1 MHRNNRLTTL
11 ANSLRCLKKQFSMKT
26 QVFIFFF
33 ILLSASLTAQKKPV
47 EAKVDNLP
55 KLGYRSLSQTAF
67 SVGERLEYLIHY
79 GFIDAGNAVLEV
91 KNGAAING
99 RATYKIVG
107 TGKSLGSFDWF
118 FKVRDH
124 YETHLDVAGIFPHR
138 FIRECDE
145 GGYKIHQDYT
155 FYQDRRGYKDR
166 LGKTYLAPDFIQDMI
181 SAFYYAR
188 TIDFSNAKYGDI
200 FTIQTLVDDEYY
212 PLKIKFTGRE
222 EISLKS
228 GKYRCLKFAPVVQKG
243 RVFKKEE
250 DLSVWITDDKNL
262 IPVLAQA
269 KILVGSIK
277 MELIQYS
284 GLRNAIAKS

>member
-1 MHRNNRLTTL
+1 
-11 ANSLRCLKKQFSMKT
+11 MKAH
-26 QVFIFFF
+26 FFF
-33 ILLSASLTAQKKPV
+33 CVACLHVITALSQKKPV
-47 EAKVDNLP
+47 EAKLDNLP
-55 KLGYRSLSQTAF
+55 KLGYRSLNQTAF
-67 SVGERLEYLIHY
+67 ATGERLEYLIHY
-79 GFIDAGNAVLEV
+79 GFIDAGNAVLELKEGQV
-91 KNGAAING
+91 ING
-99 RATYKIVG
+99 RETYKVIG

-124 YETHLDVAGIFPHR
+124 YETHLDKAGIFPHR

-145 GGYKIHQDYT
+145 GGYQIHQDYT
-155 FYQDRRGYKDR
+155 FYQDKRGYKDR

-181 SAFYYAR
+181 SAFYFAR
-188 TIDFSNAKYGDI
+188 TIDFTNARQGDI

-212 PLKIKFTGRE
+212 PLKIKFMGKE
-222 EISLKS
+222 EIRIKS

-262 IPVLAQA
+262 VPVLAQA

-277 MELIQYS
+277 LELTKSS
-284 GLRNAIAKS
+284 GLRNPQAKS

>member
-1 MHRNNRLTTL
+1 MFAVCFLP
-11 ANSLRCLKKQFSMKT
+11 
-26 QVFIFFF
+26 
-33 ILLSASLTAQKKPV
+33 LLSNGQKKPQ
-47 EAKVDNLP
+47 EARIENLP
-55 KLGYRSLSQTAF
+55 KLGLRNLSQQAF
-67 SVGERLEYLIHY
+67 GIGERLEYLIHY
-79 GFIDAGNAVLEV
+79 GFIDAGNAILEV
-91 KNGAAING
+91 KEGDTFNG
-99 RATYKIVG
+99 RDTYKIIG

-124 YETHLDVAGIFPHR
+124 YETHLDKAGIFPHR

-145 GGYKIHQDYT
+145 GGYQIHQDYT
-155 FYQDRRGYKDR
+155 FYQDKRGYQDR

-181 SAFYYAR
+181 SAFYFAR
-188 TIDFSNAKYGDI
+188 TIDFSKAAYGDI

-222 EISLKS
+222 EIQIKS

-269 KILVGSIK
+269 KIMVGSIK
-277 MELIQYS
+277 MELTKCN
-284 GLRNAIAKS
+284 GVRNPLAKL

>member
-1 MHRNNRLTTL
+1 
-11 ANSLRCLKKQFSMKT
+11 MKT
-26 QVFIFFF
+26 NFIFLMVCLLACQVFG
-33 ILLSASLTAQKKPV
+33 QRKPV
-47 EAKVDNLP
+47 EAKLDNLP
-55 KLGYRSLSQTAF
+55 KLGFRTLNQTAF
-67 SVGERLEYLIHY
+67 TSGERLEYLIHY
-79 GFIDAGNAVLEV
+79 GFIDAGNAILEV
-91 KNGAAING
+91 KEGESIHG
-99 RATYKIVG
+99 RESYKIIG

-124 YETHLDVAGIFPHR
+124 YETHLDKAGIFPHR

-145 GGYKIHQDYT
+145 GGYQIHQDYS
-155 FYQDRRGYKDR
+155 FYQDKRGYKDR

-181 SAFYYAR
+181 SAFYFAR
-188 TIDFSNAKYGDI
+188 TFDFSNARYGDI

-212 PLKIKFTGRE
+212 PLKIKFIGRE
-222 EISLKS
+222 EISIKS
-228 GKYRCLKFAPVVQKG
+228 GKYRCLKFAPVLQKG

-277 MELIQYS
+277 LELIKSS
-284 GLRNAIAKS
+284 GLRNPQAKS

>member
-1 MHRNNRLTTL
+1 MHSNNRLTTSED
-11 ANSLRCLKKQFSMKT
+11 SLRFCEKSTAMKMPKFFLFLLVVSTSM
-26 QVFIFFF
+26 
-33 ILLSASLTAQKKPV
+33 LGQKKPV
-47 EAKVDNLP
+47 EAKIDNLP
-55 KLGYRSLSQTAF
+55 KLGYRNLSQTAF
-67 SVGERLEYLIHY
+67 AAGERLEYLLHY

-91 KNGAAING
+91 KNGATING
-99 RATYKIVG
+99 RETYKIVG
-107 TGKSLGSFDWF
+107 TGKSLGTFDWF

-155 FYQDRRGYKDR
+155 FYQDKRGYKDR
-166 LGKTYLAPDFIQDMI
+166 LGKTYITPDFIQDMI
-181 SAFYYAR
+181 SAFYFAR

-222 EISLKS
+222 EINLKS
-228 GKYRCLKFAPVVQKG
+228 GKYRCMKFAPVVQKG

-277 MELIQYS
+277 MELIKYS
-284 GLRNAIAKS
+284 GLRNAIAKV